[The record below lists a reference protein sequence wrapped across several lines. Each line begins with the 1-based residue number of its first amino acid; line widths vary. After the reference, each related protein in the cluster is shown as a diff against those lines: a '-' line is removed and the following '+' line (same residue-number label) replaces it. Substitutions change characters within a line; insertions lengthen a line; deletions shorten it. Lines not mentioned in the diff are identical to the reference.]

1 MLAHNMLKWSV
12 RNAKPRWVFMFVCFF
27 MSSILPSFSFSLDYL
42 ELSAVLSSWTMA
54 MCTNLPFG
62 RNLQKKHPAVS
73 SQIPVSFVIMIDRDQ
88 SSEGYS
94 VGGRD
99 WPFSPLC
106 YPPARPGSC
115 NEPVKGM
122 IWGWEVAIN
131 PQ

>member
-1 MLAHNMLKWSV
+1 MNYGH
-12 RNAKPRWVFMFVCFF
+12 
-27 MSSILPSFSFSLDYL
+27 
-42 ELSAVLSSWTMA
+42 

-99 WPFSPLC
+99 WPFSHPLL
-106 YPPARPGSC
+106 STSQT
-115 NEPVKGM
+115 
-122 IWGWEVAIN
+122 WLL
-131 PQ
+131 